1 MLTYRKEECASLL
14 VAGQWSWTT
23 PKSGGGRSASYK
35 LGCIKERRLNTRRP
49 VATPS

>member
-23 PKSGGGRSASYK
+23 PICGTARSATYK
-35 LGCIKERRLNTRRP
+35 LGCIKE
-49 VATPS
+49 